1 MFGLSEGQCAKKMC
15 FFYIYQKIFLLS
27 ISGAQ
32 LSTEYAAIWGAL
44 GCAALSIS
52 RGGAGASKRS
62 AEPSTFNQMWSHMG
76 KIAGSSARQ
85 NERLQKGYKKLQNSY
100 KL

>member
-1 MFGLSEGQCAKKMC
+1 M
-15 FFYIYQKIFLLS
+15 S
-27 ISGAQ
+27 ISGVQ
-32 LSTEYAAIWGAL
+32 LSTKYTAIWGVL
-44 GCAALSIS
+44 GRATLSIS

-85 NERLQKGYKKLQNSY
+85 NERLQNGYKTVTFL
-100 KL
+100 